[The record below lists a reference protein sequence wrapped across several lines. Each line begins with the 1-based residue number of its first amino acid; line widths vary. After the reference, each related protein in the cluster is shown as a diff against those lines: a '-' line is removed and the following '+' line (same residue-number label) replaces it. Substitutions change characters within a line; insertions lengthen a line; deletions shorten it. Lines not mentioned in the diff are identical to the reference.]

1 MSRPQQTTKRVVA
14 YIALGA
20 AGMLGLA
27 CVGVDVLQIMLGL
40 DANTVNLSRRFI
52 EPSLQHPLGT
62 DELGRD
68 HLLRLLHG
76 GQVSL
81 IIGFTTALITAFLGA
96 LIGLL
101 AGYFGG
107 WVDTLLM
114 RFTDSMIALPLL
126 PLLLV
131 LTVVDLKKL
140 GLSDDIV
147 SSEWASL
154 YRVILIVALIG
165 WTSGARLVRA
175 SALSVRERAFVQ
187 AAQVMGASSLRVMV
201 VHILPNAASPLIVA
215 TALSVGQVIL
225 LESALSFLGF
235 GIQPP
240 TPSWGNMLT
249 GAQDLI
255 WDAPWLVIWPGV
267 AIVITV
273 VATNLAGDMFQD
285 YLDRSGR

>member
-1 MSRPQQTTKRVVA
+1 MNPPQTTKRAITYV
-14 YIALGA
+14 ALGS
-20 AGMLGLA
+20 AGALGLA
-27 CVGVDVLQIMLGL
+27 CVGVDILQIMLGL
-40 DANTVNLSRRFI
+40 DASAVNLSQRLAGS
-52 EPSLQHPLGT
+52 SLQHPLGT

-68 HLLRLLHG
+68 HLLRLLYG

-81 IIGFTTALITAFLGA
+81 IVGFATALITAFLGA

-107 WVDTLLM
+107 WIDALLM
-114 RFTDSMIALPLL
+114 RLTDSMIALPLL

-131 LTVVDLKKL
+131 LSVVDLEKL
-140 GLSDDIV
+140 GLDAIASN
-147 SSEWASL
+147 EWASL
-154 YRVILIVALIG
+154 YRVILIVALTG

-175 SALSVRERAFVQ
+175 AALSVRERAFVQ
-187 AAQVMGASSLRVMV
+187 AAQVIGASPWRVMV

-240 TPSWGNMLT
+240 TPSWGNMLAD
-249 GAQDLI
+249 AQDLI
-255 WDAPWLVIWPGV
+255 WEAPGLIIWPGV